1 MLTMFVKCARAQMKS
16 LGVERESDW
25 FSDRVSSF
33 GGNIIIIA
41 KMTWGR
47 SDLATVSIIVY

>member
-1 MLTMFVKCARAQMKS
+1 MLMIFVKCARAQVKS

-41 KMTWGR
+41 KMTWRR